1 MNDPRD
7 TETNEATDGEGSV
20 SPSQKISSEVTSD
33 EYSGVSLH
41 IGLNRVDPAHYDG
54 WDGALNACE
63 FDANDMETLAKSRG
77 FEVSKLLTDEATAD
91 AITAVV
97 EDAAARLGPG
107 DIFFVTYSGH
117 GGQVPDKNAE
127 EELDRSD
134 ETWLAFDRQI
144 VDDEL
149 YALWGKFRPGVRIMV
164 LSDSCHS
171 GSVTRDIDAEVPDP
185 VATRDA
191 AAKESPR
198 YRAMPRD
205 VMIATYRAHA
215 ELYDGIQSSTATAPK
230 AEIGAT
236 VLLISG
242 CQDDQLSLD
251 GFSNGLFTENL
262 RAVWDD
268 GAWSGSHTA
277 FHEAI
282 RSRMPPRQQPNYTRV
297 GAANDEFEQQDP
309 FMVG

>member
-1 MNDPRD
+1 M
-7 TETNEATDGEGSV
+7 
-20 SPSQKISSEVTSD
+20 
-33 EYSGVSLH
+33 SGRSLH
-41 IGLNRVDPAHYDG
+41 IGLNRVDPAHYNG
-54 WDGALNACE
+54 WDGSLNACE
-63 FDANDMETLAKSRG
+63 FDANDMETLAQSRG
-77 FEVSKLLTDEATAD
+77 FETSKLLTDQATAD
-91 AITAVV
+91 AIIAAI
-97 EDAAARLGPG
+97 EDAASRLGPG
-107 DIFFVTYSGH
+107 DIFLVTNSSH

-127 EELDRSD
+127 DEPDRSD

-149 YALWGKFRPGVRIMV
+149 YALWGKFQPGVRIIV

-171 GSVTRDIDAEVPDP
+171 GSVTKRIEDEVPNP
-185 VATRDA
+185 VATREA
-191 AAKESPR
+191 ADKESPR

-205 VMIATYRAHA
+205 VMIATYRAHQD
-215 ELYDGIQSSTATAPK
+215 LYDGIQSSVVTAPK

-262 RAVWDD
+262 RAVWND
-268 GAWSGSHTA
+268 GAWSGSYPV

-282 RSRMPPRQQPNYTRV
+282 RSRMPASQQPNYMRV
-297 GAANDEFEQQDP
+297 GASNDEFEQQDP
-309 FMVG
+309 FTVG

>member
-1 MNDPRD
+1 M
-7 TETNEATDGEGSV
+7 
-20 SPSQKISSEVTSD
+20 
-33 EYSGVSLH
+33 SGRSLH
-41 IGLNRVDPAHYDG
+41 IGLNRVDPAHYNG

-77 FEVSKLLTDEATAD
+77 FETSKLLNDEATAD
-91 AITAVV
+91 AILAAI
-97 EDAAARLGPG
+97 EDAAGRLEPG
-107 DIFFVTYSGH
+107 DIFFVSYSGH

-134 ETWLAFDRQI
+134 ETWVAFNRQI

-149 YALWGKFRPGVRIMV
+149 YARWEKFQSGVRIIV

-171 GSVTRDIDAEVPDP
+171 GSVLRKIDADVPDP
-185 VATRDA
+185 VATRAA

-205 VMIATYRAHA
+205 VMIATYRAHDD
-215 ELYDGIQSSTATAPK
+215 LYDGIQSSGATAPK
-230 AEIGAT
+230 AQIGAT
-236 VLLISG
+236 VLLIAG

-268 GAWSGSHTA
+268 GAWRGGYPA

-282 RSRMPPRQQPNYTRV
+282 RTRMPSSQQPNYMRV
-297 GAANDEFEQQDP
+297 GGANDEFEQQDP
-309 FMVG
+309 FTIS

>member
-1 MNDPRD
+1 M
-7 TETNEATDGEGSV
+7 EA
-20 SPSQKISSEVTSD
+20 
-33 EYSGVSLH
+33 
-41 IGLNRVDPAHYDG
+41 
-54 WDGALNACE
+54 
-63 FDANDMETLAKSRG
+63 LASARG
-77 FEVSKLLTDEATAD
+77 FETTKLLTNQGTAD
-91 AITAVV
+91 AIAQAI
-97 EDAAARLGPG
+97 EDAAGRVGPG

-117 GGQVPDKNAE
+117 GGQVPDRNAE
-127 EELDRSD
+127 EEPDRSD
-134 ETWLAFDRQI
+134 ETWVAFDRQI

-149 YALWGKFRPGVRIMV
+149 YALWGKFQPGVRIMV

-171 GSVTRDIDAEVPDP
+171 GSVTKDIDADVPNP

-191 AAKESPR
+191 AAAESPR

-205 VMIATYRAHA
+205 VMIATYRANDD
-215 ELYDGIQSSTATAPK
+215 LYDRIQSSVATAPK

-262 RAVWDD
+262 RSVWDD
-268 GAWSGSHTA
+268 GAWSGSHKA

-297 GAANDEFEQQDP
+297 GATNDAFEQQGP
-309 FMVG
+309 FTIG